1 MEQAEAQQEQG
12 AKERLRHAEFY
23 RDLYREAESLVSGE
37 DDLIANTA
45 NIASLVYHAL
55 NERQSNT
62 TNWVGFYFVRS
73 SETKGEELVL
83 GPFQGKVACIR
94 IAKGKGVCGMC
105 WNTKQGI
112 VVPDVHKFE
121 GHIACD
127 SASESEIVLP
137 IIDPSTGV
145 NFPSFLFISIIL
157 SCRFFS
163 SLFLTGEC
171 CCLLW
176 MECKGSERSV

>member
-137 IIDPSTGV
+137 IIDPSTGEV
-145 NFPSFLFISIIL
+145 KGVFDIDSPHKNTFTEEDRDGLQPFADLIAKA
-157 SCRFFS
+157 CRWF
-163 SLFLTGEC
+163 
-171 CCLLW
+171 
-176 MECKGSERSV
+176 